1 MTRAIDDSKKESY
14 VLVKF
19 TVNST
24 DYRFTNWG
32 TSIDPAGDNWLS
44 TPTLD
49 VKWPKNTG
57 TLEAKGAIINVN
69 TEANATMS
77 TLVEL
82 LLADGTPTA
91 AVDVEIREVIKPV
104 VIGDQ
109 ATELIPF
116 VGRVLRAVRNAN
128 GRNNQVRFEVQ
139 SVKARLD
146 IPLGV
151 PCNHHCAWQFMG
163 KGCAVQGGTGVRG
176 PQFGSNSVIVQ
187 GLSIDGKEL
196 TVNNDPGLTG
206 TKSLRFGYIVKD
218 NVRIGIQDWD
228 PLDPTKIIMR
238 QQAPAS
244 WIGVNI
250 TLVVGCNKTIEGC
263 RDDHSN
269 ESNFGGLGYSLP
281 AYNPMFEDGA

>member
-1 MTRAIDDSKKESY
+1 MTRAIDDSKNESY

-19 TVNST
+19 TVNEV
-24 DYRFTNWG
+24 DYRFTNWA
-32 TSIDPAGDNWLS
+32 TSIDPAGENWLS

-57 TLEAKGAIINVN
+57 TLEAKGAIITVPSN
-69 TEANATMS
+69 ANAMMS

-109 ATELIPF
+109 ATELVPF

-139 SVKARLD
+139 SVKARLN
-146 IPLGV
+146 IPLGL
-151 PCNHHCAWQFMG
+151 PCNHHCVWQFMG
-163 KGCAVQGGTGVRG
+163 KGCSVQGGAGQRG
-176 PQFGSNSVIVQ
+176 PQLASEQKVAQ
-187 GLSIDGKEL
+187 GLSISGKTL
-196 TVNNDPGLTG
+196 TLNVDPGLTG
-206 TKSLRFGYIVKD
+206 TKSFRFGYVLKHG
-218 NVRIGIQDWD
+218 VRIGIQDWD
-228 PLDPTKIIMR
+228 PLDPTKLILR

-244 WIGVNI
+244 WIGVNLFLI
-250 TLVVGCNKTIEGC
+250 PGCNKTVEGC
-263 RDDHSN
+263 RADWNN
-269 ESNFGGLGYSLP
+269 EDNFAGLGYSLP